1 MKPRIILIIL
11 GFIFTINANSQ
22 NIADS
27 LYEIAW
33 NKFNQE
39 KYTEAALLFEK
50 SIKAGESLAIK
61 HLNAASSW
69 AYANNK
75 EKTFEHLFKM
85 VNVEYLDKEFV
96 LVWFSELY
104 KYHDLQEWKDL
115 MNLFDIKRKEFYDY
129 AVTVDFQKLEK
140 TKMYQDF
147 DTLVN
152 KLIQVSP
159 HLKVRGTVCKLNY
172 QANFSKLRKEL
183 ETCNSSDEFAL
194 ILKRVLI
201 SCQDG
206 HTSLTALNPF
216 EYLSKGESL
225 DFCAS
230 IAKYELL
237 FNSVIITSENLP
249 KLVYYG
255 GKYFVLEDYEYDG
268 SFIPKETELIKV
280 NQIKPAEYILNNID
294 RKPSLSWDFEEKYFF
309 SETFL
314 QQAIASDTVVELT
327 FFAENKEISFPV
339 TLKIGYTPRNISSVT
354 SGFVWYWEA
363 KQILY
368 IRMPRMANGV
378 YYAEEI
384 RKNSNKKI
392 EKVIIDI
399 RHNPGGSDYDWEDVL
414 NAISPLK
421 LKIENDYAYTK
432 SFSGSDSLLN
442 DYKKMPE
449 LDLVYKTVTRNIG
462 TEDLKNI
469 NFTGNIYIF
478 FDNSTFSAA
487 GSLVSACYYSDKLIS
502 VGQPT
507 GRILGFGTNPK
518 EFQLPNSKT
527 NYRIAPVLDMTG
539 VNDYKDIF
547 HDKPEID
554 VKLNLNEKI
563 ILRNNPFSIEFLKT
577 KDPYMKRI
585 LTE

>member
-1 MKPRIILIIL
+1 MKPRIILLIF
-11 GFIFTINANSQ
+11 GYIFTINANSQ

-27 LYEIAW
+27 LYGIAW
-33 NKFNQE
+33 DSFNEE
-39 KYTEAALLFEK
+39 KYTEAALLFEE
-50 SIKAGESLAIK
+50 SIQTGEGLAIK

-85 VNVEYLDKEFV
+85 VNVGYLNKEFV

-104 KYHDLQEWKDL
+104 KYHDCQEWKELMDL
-115 MNLFDIKRKEFYDY
+115 FNIKRKEFYDY

-140 TKMYQDF
+140 EKMYQDF

-152 KLIQVSP
+152 KLIKVSP
-159 HLKVRGTVCKLNY
+159 HLKVRENVCKLNY
-172 QANFSKLRKEL
+172 QSYFSKLRKEL
-183 ETCNSSDEFAL
+183 ETCTSSDEFAL
-194 ILKRVLI
+194 ILKRALI

-216 EYLSKGESL
+216 EYLSEGKSPE
-225 DFCAS
+225 FCAS

-237 FNSVIITSENLP
+237 FNSVKIRNENLP
-249 KLVYYG
+249 KLVYQN
-255 GKYFVLEDYEYDG
+255 GKYYVAEDYSYNRY
-268 SFIPKETELIKV
+268 FIPRKTELTKV

-294 RKPSLSWDFEEKYFF
+294 QKLSLSWDFEEKCFF

-314 QQAIASDTVVELT
+314 QQTIASDTVVELT
-327 FFAENKEISFPV
+327 FLAENKEVSFPV

-384 RKNSNKKI
+384 RKSSNKKI

-421 LKIENDYAYTK
+421 LKIETDYAYTK
-432 SFSGSDSLLN
+432 SFSGSDSLLK
-442 DYKKMPE
+442 DYEKMPE

-462 TEDLKNI
+462 TKDLKNI

-507 GRILGFGTNPK
+507 GRILGFGTNPEIFK
-518 EFQLPNSKT
+518 LPNSKIS
-527 NYRIAPVLDMTG
+527 YRIAPVLDMTD
-539 VNDYKDIF
+539 VNVYEDIF
-547 HDKPEID
+547 HDKPEIEIKPSLD
-554 VKLNLNEKI
+554 DKI
-563 ILRNNPFSIEFLKT
+563 LLRNNPYTIEFLKT
-577 KDPYMKRI
+577 KDFYMKRI
-585 LTE
+585 LAE